1 MLYELLVVPAA
12 LIALVLHE
20 VSHGY
25 VAYKL
30 GDPTARVLGRLSLN
44 PLKHIDPIG
53 AVCMVL
59 FHFGWAKPVPI
70 DTRFFRDPKRD
81 MALTAL
87 AGPVT
92 NLLLAFFSLP
102 FYILAVNAYNAAL
115 FSGATALWLGFLKAV
130 FYFFSTLHSVNLG
143 LSLFN
148 LLPIPPLDG
157 SRILF
162 TFLPTHYY
170 FRIMRYE
177 RYISLALMLLLLCGV
192 RFGFLSAISSAV
204 SNAMLRLWLLIPIFR

>member
-1 MLYELLVVPAA
+1 MLYELLVIPAA

-25 VAYKL
+25 AAYKL
-30 GDPTARVLGRLSLN
+30 GDPTARVMGRLSLN
-44 PLKHIDPIG
+44 PLKHLDPIG
-53 AVCMVL
+53 ALCMVL
-59 FHFGWAKPVPI
+59 FRFGWAKPVPI
-70 DTRFFRDPKRD
+70 DTRFFKNPKRD

-92 NLLLAFFSLP
+92 NLLIAFFSLP
-102 FYILAVNAYNAAL
+102 FYILAVNAYNTAL
-115 FSGATALWLGFLKAV
+115 FSGAAPIVMTLLNIAI
-130 FYFFSTLHSVNLG
+130 YFFSALHGVNLG
-143 LSLFN
+143 LALFN

-157 SRILF
+157 SRVLF

-177 RYISLALMLLLLCGV
+177 RYISLALMLLLLCGLKL
-192 RFGFLSAISSAV
+192 GFLSALSSAV
-204 SNAMLRLWLLIPIFR
+204 TDAMLRVWLLIPIFR

>member
-1 MLYELLVVPAA
+1 MLYELLVIPAA

-25 VAYKL
+25 AAYKL
-30 GDPTARVLGRLSLN
+30 GDPTARVMGRLSLN
-44 PLKHIDPIG
+44 PLKHLDPIG
-53 AVCMVL
+53 ALCMVL
-59 FHFGWAKPVPI
+59 FRFGWAKPVPI
-70 DTRFFRDPKRD
+70 DTRFFKNPKRD

-102 FYILAVNAYNAAL
+102 FYILAVNAYNTAL
-115 FSGATALWLGFLKAV
+115 FSGAAPIVMTLLNIAI
-130 FYFFSTLHSVNLG
+130 YFFSALHGVNLG
-143 LSLFN
+143 LALFN

-157 SRILF
+157 SRVLF

-192 RFGFLSAISSAV
+192 RLGFLSALSSAV
-204 SNAMLRLWLLIPIFR
+204 TDAMLRVWLLIPIFR